1 MKNLFFLL
9 VLTPSFVLANEEFL
23 EEKIILCDFLNK
35 HAIIP
40 FEDSEGVSNNRF
52 TPDMINKIK
61 QLKLLPSDDY
71 IIFPPCFVLL
81 EYLEILDIS
90 DNNFYLLPPEIEKLK
105 SLKLLYIENTCFCH
119 IVLKGLE
126 GVMDEILELLSEDSG
141 LLSDMKKSSKNKD
154 FKFLIILHMYRLKEK
169 NISLGSCLEA
179 LFLYKQEK
187 NSGYIE
193 IL

>member
-40 FEDSEGVSNNRF
+40 SEDSEGGSNKF
-52 TPDMINKIK
+52 TPNMISKIK
-61 QLKLLPSDDY
+61 ELKLLLSDDY

-90 DNNFYLLPPEIEKLK
+90 NNNFYLLSPEIEKLK
-105 SLKLLYIENTCFCH
+105 NLQVLIIENTFFWH

-126 GVMDEILELLSEDSG
+126 DVMTEVSEILSSKGSNLSS
-141 LLSDMKKSSKNKD
+141 SMKIYSKNKG
-154 FKFLIILHMYRLKEK
+154 FEFLIKIYMPRLKEK
-169 NISLGSCLEA
+169 RYL
-179 LFLYKQEK
+179 
-187 NSGYIE
+187 
-193 IL
+193 